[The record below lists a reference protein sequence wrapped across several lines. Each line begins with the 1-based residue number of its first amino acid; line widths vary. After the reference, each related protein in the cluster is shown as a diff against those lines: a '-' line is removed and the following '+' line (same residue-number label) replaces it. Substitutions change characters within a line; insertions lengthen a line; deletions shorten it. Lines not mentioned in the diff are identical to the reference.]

1 MLFQFSPLIEAGI
14 QAGKYA
20 PVFSNGVPI
29 SMARDAVTGEFVAH
43 AIAATVGNSPL
54 SPLLAAS
61 QFMTSV
67 VQTYQTQRGFADV
80 MKGLQSIQAS
90 LGVLQG
96 TTALIGVGTVAGVA
110 LTAINLHQTLKL
122 RKEVEQMRLEVKNG
136 FIDLKQALKDQ
147 GAEIRQIIEEISQ
160 DIKFEQHRIILVRAY
175 GLFIQ
180 AINRFRSAM
189 QLQDASRRNAE
200 IDGARGM
207 LFEAL
212 ADYTNPHL
220 LEETSAAG
228 QLRRLECAWIIEQG
242 IIATYQV
249 QNEMSAVSD
258 RISQLQDK
266 ICKDAVGIISNCESH
281 DELDFL
287 FPEITRIYNHDLEVL
302 NSWQN
307 HIDWMR
313 SRSDSVG
320 AASPIGEG
328 VSLSSSELKLLTSTD
343 FNSYDLVTSQD
354 TNLAPPEQLIY
365 EELAGKSHFYSLR
378 DQLLFLFDSELRQ
391 QSEVYINQ
399 QAANA
404 GYKTLVPSNLEQ
416 ASDLAVANLYYYF
429 KIKDKSEEILE
440 LPSDVS
446 LVGYE
451 KLQELLA
458 VGKWKEANEET
469 RIVMLKIAGLIKQGY
484 FQLKDIE
491 QFPSQDLYTI
501 DQLWVTSSNGQFGFS
516 VQRNIWQNVK
526 EDWHKFGIR
535 IKWAEDENK
544 YQVFKWISKDN
555 LNFNLKAPQGHLPA
569 VFPCITQST
578 GFSAKLV
585 WSLLSRQDF

>member
-14 QAGKYA
+14 QAGKYI
-20 PVFSNGVPI
+20 PVLSNGVPI
-29 SMARDAVTGEFVAH
+29 SMARDAATGQFVAH
-43 AIAATVGNSPL
+43 AIGATVGNSPL

-61 QFMTSV
+61 QFITSG
-67 VQTYQTQRGFADV
+67 VQMYQTQRGFVDV
-80 MKGLQSIQAS
+80 MNGLQSIQAS

-180 AINRFRSAM
+180 AMNRFRSAM
-189 QLQDASRRNAE
+189 QLQDTSRRNAE

-220 LEETSAAG
+220 LEETCAAG

-242 IIATYQV
+242 IITTYQV
-249 QNEMSAVSD
+249 QDEMSAVSD
-258 RISQLQDK
+258 RISQLQD
-266 ICKDAVGIISNCESH
+266 IVCQDAVGIINSCESH
-281 DELDFL
+281 DELNFL

-313 SRSDSVG
+313 SL
-320 AASPIGEG
+320 P
-328 VSLSSSELKLLTSTD
+328 SSELKLLTSAD
-343 FNSYDLVTSQD
+343 FNNSDLITSQD
-354 TNLAPPEQLIY
+354 TNIVAPPEQLIY
-365 EELAGKSHFYSLR
+365 EDLAGKSHFYSLR
-378 DQLLFLFDSELRQ
+378 DQLLYLFDYELRQ
-391 QSEVYINQ
+391 QSELYINQ

-429 KIKDKSEEILE
+429 KIRDESEETLE

-446 LVGYE
+446 LVGFE
-451 KLQELLA
+451 QLQELLA
-458 VGKWKEANEET
+458 AGKWKEANEET
-469 RIVMLKIAGLIKQGY
+469 RVVMLKIAGRTQQGY
-484 FQLKDIE
+484 FEVKDIE

-501 DQLWVTSSNGQFGFS
+501 DQLWVTSSNGKFGFG
-516 VQRNIWQNVK
+516 VQKNIWQSVK

-535 IKWAEDENK
+535 VKWAENENE

-555 LNFNLKAPQGHLPA
+555 LIFNLKAPQGHLPA
-569 VFPCITQST
+569 VFPCISQST
-578 GFSAKLV
+578 GFSANLV
-585 WSLLSRQDF
+585 WSLLSRQGF